1 MDPKCAVF
9 AQEEVVLTYSDAL
22 REEDYRSLAKLVG
35 MSVHLQPFK
44 FWGKLGRPTGY
55 QKSDI
60 KFIDSNGLIFHNT
73 KYREIFVQSDSGQ
86 VLGIVSSAYQVYKTV
101 INENSKQLQRNGSRS
116 FPLHFQLIP
125 ILQT

>member
-55 QKSDI
+55 QK
-60 KFIDSNGLIFHNT
+60 K
-73 KYREIFVQSDSGQ
+73 
-86 VLGIVSSAYQVYKTV
+86 
-101 INENSKQLQRNGSRS
+101 
-116 FPLHFQLIP
+116 
-125 ILQT
+125 